1 MANVENNRD
10 GKEETMAGKAKI
22 EQVPGHFRKQ
32 DELETEIAQL
42 KAENAALRLQAQAR
56 QQIPIEPD
64 PDSNEWQG
72 EYCCICKLAHLGE
85 KYGTG

>member
-1 MANVENNRD
+1 
-10 GKEETMAGKAKI
+10 MAGKAKI

-72 EYCCICKLAHLGE
+72 EYCCICKLAHLGG